1 MHDIQ
6 SKDIQTESLRRKTLQ
21 MKFASAQVP
30 ALSSIQTDTGLM
42 REGENVDSPST
53 IEDTYRDSLESPGT
67 TKDESQRKRET
78 SATAKMGT
86 QFTDADTSEGNT
98 RDEDGKKVLTP
109 CDHGELREEETK
121 TITVTEKKLT
131 DMQPISSTPAI
142 IGEVLG
148 TNIVQNPDLPVHPGV
163 ICVVCK
169 VYLSL
174 PHTFLKILY
183 SLVLSDNVEWHRY

>member
-30 ALSSIQTDTGLM
+30 TLSSIQTDTGLM

-53 IEDTYRDSLESPGT
+53 IEETYRDSLESPGT
-67 TKDESQRKRET
+67 TTDESQKKRVT
-78 SATAKMGT
+78 SATAKMDT
-86 QFTDADTSEGNT
+86 QSTDADTSEGNT

-109 CDHGELREEETK
+109 CDHGEFREEEINTV
-121 TITVTEKKLT
+121 TVTEIKLT
-131 DMQPISSTPAI
+131 DMRPISSTPAF
-142 IGEVLG
+142 IGEVFS

-163 ICVVCK
+163 ICAVCK

-174 PHTFLKILY
+174 PHTFCKCSTHLLCLIT
-183 SLVLSDNVEWHRY
+183 

>member
-1 MHDIQ
+1 
-6 SKDIQTESLRRKTLQ
+6 

-42 REGENVDSPST
+42 REGENVDFPST